1 MSPAVSRIIAD
12 PNRDL
17 IGIMANGMVV
27 TRNVADRPG
36 SGEIASNGS
45 QKQGNSGAA
54 SSPSGLRPTSE
65 ANLSDAEKAVLE
77 DLKDRDREV
86 RLHEQKH
93 LSAAGP
99 LAKGGPTYEYVIGP
113 DGKPYA
119 IGGKVRIDT
128 SPVAGD
134 PEATEARANQIQR
147 AATAPGDPSG
157 PDLSVARDAAQ
168 LRSRASREYRLNAPD
183 ASHAS
188 TEPSYSL
195 RLWG

>member
-27 TRNVADRPG
+27 TRNVSEGPRAG
-36 SGEIASNGS
+36 QTSASRREEPEN
-45 QKQGNSGAA
+45 NRSGAN
-54 SSPSGLRPTSE
+54 PGGLRPTSE

-77 DLKDRDREV
+77 ELKHRDREV

-93 LSAAGP
+93 MSAAGP
-99 LAKGGPTYEYVIGP
+99 LAKGGPTYEYAIGP

-128 SPVAGD
+128 SAVAGSPCQSD
-134 PEATEARANQIQR
+134 SEGSHSTGGSIR
-147 AATAPGDPSG
+147 PGFICGQGCGQS
-157 PDLSVARDAAQ
+157 
-168 LRSRASREYRLNAPD
+168 
-183 ASHAS
+183 
-188 TEPSYSL
+188 
-195 RLWG
+195 

>member
-27 TRNVADRPG
+27 TRNVSEGPRAG
-36 SGEIASNGS
+36 QTSASRREEPEN
-45 QKQGNSGAA
+45 NRSGAN
-54 SSPSGLRPTSE
+54 PGGLRPTSE

-77 DLKDRDREV
+77 ELKHRDREV

-93 LSAAGP
+93 MSAAGP
-99 LAKGGPTYEYVIGP
+99 LAKGGPTYEYAIGP

-128 SPVAGD
+128 SAVAGN

-157 PDLSVARDAAQ
+157 PDLSVARDAAN
-168 LRSRASREYRLNAPD
+168 LRSQASREYRMNAPD
-183 ASHAS
+183 AKDDISHN
-188 TEPSYSL
+188 SYAL
-195 RLWG
+195 RMWG